1 MRGFSDNENGKNFYI
16 FCRPYPANFHDSER
30 PETKTNKQTKTNKTT
45 QTKKRQQKYQLQ
57 QNPLKT
63 FFLVILL
70 MLKEQLSFAVHMNNI
85 FN

>member
-16 FCRPYPANFHDSER
+16 LQALSSQFSRQWAPWD
-30 PETKTNKQTKTNKTT
+30 KNKQTKTNKTT

>member
-30 PETKTNKQTKTNKTT
+30 PETKTNKQKRTKQRK
-45 QTKKRQQKYQLQ
+45 QKKRQQKYQLQ